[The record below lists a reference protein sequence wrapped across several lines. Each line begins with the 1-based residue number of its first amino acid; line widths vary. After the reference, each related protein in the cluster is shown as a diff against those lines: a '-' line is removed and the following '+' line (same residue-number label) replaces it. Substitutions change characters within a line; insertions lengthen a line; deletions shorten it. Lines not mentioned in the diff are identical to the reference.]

1 MSKVVSIRNL
11 QVRIP
16 LKGGQMLTPVRGI
29 DLDIDAGR
37 TTCLVGE
44 SGSGKSMASMALLG
58 LLPRNAAAT
67 ADSFN
72 LVGRSFQSI
81 DEKTLAP
88 IRGKDIAMIF
98 QEPMTSLNPVYSI
111 GSQLEEVYLRHL
123 GRDRRRA
130 RHRATQLL
138 ERVGIDNAN
147 ARLSQYPHEL
157 SGGLRQRVMI
167 AMALMCDPKLIV
179 ADEPTTALDVTTQ
192 LQVLELL
199 KEIQQ
204 DYGLSLLFIT
214 HDLGVVSHIADDV
227 IVMYAGQIVES
238 GPLAAVLGRP
248 AHPYTRAL
256 LDCVPIPYRRQRGS
270 LLGSIPGVVPS
281 LVGVPD
287 HCSFSSRC
295 AHAQPLCTRQ
305 VAPLQ
310 YVDPSHWSRCHFQF
324 PENQMAQQ
332 DMT

>member
-1 MSKVVSIRNL
+1 MSKVASIRNL

-16 LKGGQMLTPVRGI
+16 LQDRQTLAPVRGI
-29 DLDIDAGR
+29 DLDIDVGS

-58 LLPRNAAAT
+58 LLPRTATAT

-81 DEKTLAP
+81 DEKALASV
-88 IRGKDIAMIF
+88 RGKDIAMIF
-98 QEPMTSLNPVYSI
+98 QEPMTSLNPVYTI

-123 GRDRRRA
+123 DRDRRRA
-130 RHRATQLL
+130 RVRALELL
-138 ERVGIDNAN
+138 ERVGIGNAH

-167 AMALMCDPKLIV
+167 AMALMCDPKLII

-199 KEIQQ
+199 REIQR
-204 DYGLSLLFIT
+204 DYGTSLLFIT
-214 HDLGVVSHIADDV
+214 HDFGVVSHIADDV
-227 IVMYAGQIVES
+227 LVMYAGQIVES
-238 GPLAAVLGRP
+238 GPVATVLGDP

-256 LDCVPIPYRRQRGS
+256 LDCVPIPHLRPRGS

-281 LVGVPD
+281 LIGMPE

-295 AHAQPLCTRQ
+295 SGARSLC
-305 VAPLQ
+305 VKHEAPQQ
-310 YVDPSHWSRCHFQF
+310 YLDPSHWSRCHFQF
-324 PENQMAQQ
+324 PGNQAPLR
-332 DMT
+332 T